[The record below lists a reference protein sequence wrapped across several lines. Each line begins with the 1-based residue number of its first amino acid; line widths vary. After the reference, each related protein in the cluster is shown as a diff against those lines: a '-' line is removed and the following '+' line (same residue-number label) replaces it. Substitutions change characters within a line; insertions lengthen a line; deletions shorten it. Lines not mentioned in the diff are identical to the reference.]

1 MDKKTREEL
10 KESLKW
16 IRWKKYRSKVE
27 LIEYKLGLSEVYI
40 TLRDNNKKIFKNV
53 RITHRLSELLTVDEI
68 INRYVSERFGYKG
81 E

>member
-27 LIEYKLGLSEVYI
+27 LTEYKLGLSEVYI